1 MNFEE
6 FFAEAKRQNVKLELP
21 NLRSEPPILLSNE
34 ALFHLPL
41 LAMIILIMSKGT
53 KKPRSNE
60 LGQIMGDC
68 LERTLAGFKG
78 SSQHIGWSANLRIRT
93 IKALAFLELA
103 DLVHVD
109 QNTKYISASEKGK
122 KVAVLATKGEGNL
135 ATTLGVVER
144 HFRDMAREHQLR
156 LQAQ

>member
-1 MNFEE
+1 MNFEK
-6 FFAEAKRQNVKLELP
+6 FFIEAKRLEVKLDLP
-21 NLRSEPPILLSNE
+21 NERSETPNLLSNE

-41 LAMIILIMSKGT
+41 LAMIILMMSKGT

-60 LGQIMGDC
+60 LGQVVGDC
-68 LERTLAGFKG
+68 IERTLAGFKG

-93 IKALAFLELA
+93 IKALSFLELA

-109 QNTKYISASEKGK
+109 QNAKLITATEKGK
-122 KVAVLATKGEGNL
+122 KVIALATNGDGNL

-144 HFRDMAREHQLR
+144 NYRDMAREQQLR
-156 LQAQ
+156 LQAI

>member
-1 MNFEE
+1 VNFEE
-6 FFAEAKRQNVKLELP
+6 FFTEAKRLDVKLDFPTERP
-21 NLRSEPPILLSNE
+21 EISYLLSNE

-41 LAMIILIMSKGT
+41 LAMIILMMSKGA

-60 LGQIMGDC
+60 LGQVVGDC
-68 LERTLAGFKG
+68 IERTLAGFKG

-109 QNTKYISASEKGK
+109 QNAKLITATEKGK
-122 KVAVLATKGEGNL
+122 KVIALATDGDGNL

-144 HFRDMAREHQLR
+144 NYRDMAREQQLR
-156 LQAQ
+156 LQAI

>member
-6 FFAEAKRQNVKLELP
+6 FFAEAKRQSVNLDLP
-21 NLRSEPPILLSNE
+21 SDRAEIPILLSNE

-41 LAMIILIMSKGT
+41 LAMIILMMSKGT

-60 LGQIMGDC
+60 LGQVVGDC
-68 LERTLAGFKG
+68 IERTLAGFKG
-78 SSQHIGWSANLRIRT
+78 SSQHIDWSANLRIRT

-109 QNTKYISASEKGK
+109 QNSKFIAATEKGK
-122 KVAVLATKGEGNL
+122 KVVVLATKGDGNL

-144 HFRDMAREHQLR
+144 NFRDMAREQQLR

>member
-6 FFAEAKRQNVKLELP
+6 FFTEANRLEVKLDFP
-21 NLRSEPPILLSNE
+21 NERSESSCLLSNE

-41 LAMIILIMSKGT
+41 LAMIILMMAKGA

-60 LGQIMGDC
+60 LGQVLGDC
-68 LERTLAGFKG
+68 IERTLAGFKG

-109 QNTKYISASEKGK
+109 QNAKLITATEKGK
-122 KVAVLATKGEGNL
+122 KVIAMATDGDGNL

-144 HFRDMAREHQLR
+144 NYRDMAREQQLR
-156 LQAQ
+156 LQAI